1 MLVLLGIVIFII
13 SFAVALISLIREEKQ
28 QQELIQRKHI
38 EEESLVQAAAKS
50 VLEKESEV
58 AKSDVGFVQLAAK
71 VDAEQKKQNL
81 KETSD
86 TSDSEPSEDLQRAAF
101 PWEAQKQED
110 VESLQSV
117 PGDEVIEEVQSV
129 QESGFEDVKISP
141 SDARFPSLGPVHKP
155 LSGSF
160 RISDLKKDK

>member
-13 SFAVALISLIREEKQ
+13 SFAVALISLIREERQ

-38 EEESLVQAAAKS
+38 EEEGLVQAAAKS

-81 KETSD
+81 KETSGD
-86 TSDSEPSEDLQRAAF
+86 TSGVEPSEDLQRAVF

-117 PGDEVIEEVQSV
+117 PGDAVIEEVQSA
-129 QESGFEDVKISP
+129 QEPGFEDVKISP
-141 SDARFPSLGPVHKP
+141 SEARFPSLGQVHKP

-160 RISDLKKDK
+160 RISDLKKD